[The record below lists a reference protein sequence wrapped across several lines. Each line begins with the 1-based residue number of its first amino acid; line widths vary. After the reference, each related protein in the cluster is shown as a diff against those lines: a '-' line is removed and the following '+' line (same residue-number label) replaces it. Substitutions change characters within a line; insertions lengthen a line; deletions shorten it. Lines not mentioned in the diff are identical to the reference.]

1 MYVYLTMAH
10 RTPHRKRTYVNGKPL
25 SLELRSLVIDKIK
38 KNGGNEE
45 TATVPYGTFAT
56 VASDLNLH
64 KTTVSKTW
72 RNYLLN
78 GTLET
83 VRPTAGP
90 HRLLSSEDV
99 EYIRQLVLLKP
110 TLYKREIRDLVLEN
124 TNSHYPNLSTD
135 TVFRTVRT
143 RISSVKFTNKR
154 TQRSNKRRW
163 SDTNMLYTRN
173 FFTFMRDID
182 VFRLRFIDE
191 AHVNRSNGQRYFGTS
206 ESGSR
211 CVDISSHPQGS
222 QHTIFAL
229 VGLNE
234 NCFTSCIP
242 APTDGIDFINF
253 IHEAC
258 IAHNNQG
265 QCIITPG
272 TIILTDCASVH
283 SGFVQ
288 TILKPYLEDLGVQYL
303 FIPKFSADLNPVE
316 FFFSLLK
323 RRLQDPYFQTLL
335 DFNVPTAVLSAAE
348 TIPHDVI
355 YSFFKNLSCNYMNL

>member
-1 MYVYLTMAH
+1 MAH
-10 RTPHRKRTYVNGKPL
+10 RTPNRKRTYVNGKAL

-45 TATVPYGTFAT
+45 TATVPYGTFAI

-90 HRLLSSEDV
+90 PQILSSEDV
-99 EYIRQLVLLKP
+99 EYICDLVLLKP
-110 TLYKREIRDLVLEN
+110 TLYKCEIRDLVLEN

-143 RISSVKFTNKR
+143 RISSIKFTNKR

-182 VFRLRFIDE
+182 VFCLRFIDE
-191 AHVNRSNGQRYFGTS
+191 AHVNRSNGQRFFGIS

-222 QHTIFAL
+222 QHIIFAL

-258 IAHNNQG
+258 IAHNN
-265 QCIITPG
+265 
-272 TIILTDCASVH
+272 
-283 SGFVQ
+283 
-288 TILKPYLEDLGVQYL
+288 
-303 FIPKFSADLNPVE
+303 
-316 FFFSLLK
+316 
-323 RRLQDPYFQTLL
+323 
-335 DFNVPTAVLSAAE
+335 
-348 TIPHDVI
+348 
-355 YSFFKNLSCNYMNL
+355 